1 MPFRSNELLTWR
13 GKMNDQTEGKKEGG
27 AKAGTP
33 VRLRLPPKLLARVD
47 AIVAAQP
54 DPKPRRGQIIKRLM
68 REALRA
74 RREKR
79 GARQAAAAS

>member
-1 MPFRSNELLTWR
+1 MSE
-13 GKMNDQTEGKKEGG
+13 KTEVKKGE
-27 AKAGTP
+27 AKANDTKLGTP
-33 VRLRLPPKLLARVD
+33 VRLRMPPRLLARVD

-68 REALRA
+68 REALNA

-79 GARQAAAAS
+79 SAREAAPAK